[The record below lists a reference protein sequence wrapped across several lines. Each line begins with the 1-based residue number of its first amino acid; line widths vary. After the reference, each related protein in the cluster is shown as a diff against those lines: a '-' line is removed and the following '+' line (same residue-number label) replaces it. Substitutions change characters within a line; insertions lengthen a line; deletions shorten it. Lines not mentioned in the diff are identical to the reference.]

1 MGKIETK
8 SFLYVSHDTN
18 VIDGIA
24 KDKTRGFRTYEEA
37 VEYNKS
43 LIADAEKYWRK
54 QGNFNIYDD
63 KNFSNYYEGD
73 IIMELNSADGANCT
87 FYPFGDADFNREEI
101 YIDTIVN
108 SPATY

>member
-1 MGKIETK
+1 MEKIGTK
-8 SFLYVSHDTN
+8 SILYVSHNLN
-18 VIDGIA
+18 VIDGNSE
-24 KDKTRGFRTYEEA
+24 DRTRGFETYEQA
-37 VEYNKS
+37 VEYNKG

-87 FYPFGDADFNREEI
+87 FYPFGDADYNKQEI
-101 YIDTIVN
+101 YIDTMVFT
-108 SPATY
+108 AKG